1 MAPIPSTKLNPLWWE
16 VFVTEYLKNGQNASA
31 AYRIAKPHVKQ
42 QTAEVDSTK
51 LLRNPKFV
59 AFLNG
64 VQSKLAAK
72 FEMSRERWLQ
82 LIADCAE
89 FDIRD
94 YLKLESGSGDVQL
107 VDDWKEKSNGHAIA
121 EVQFS
126 TTTLESGAVVQRV
139 KLTRESK
146 LKALDMI
153 GRALGYVTDSVE
165 HKHSGSLAVT
175 FSDETQDEIAR
186 DFDRLRSEHPIFKG
200 VLPNG

>member
-1 MAPIPSTKLNPLWWE
+1 MAPTPSSKIIPLWWE

-51 LLRNPKFV
+51 LLRNPKFQ
-59 AFLNG
+59 AYLDS

-72 FEMSRERWLQ
+72 FEMSRERWLR

-94 YLKLESGSGDVQL
+94 FLKLESGSGDVQL
-107 VDDWKEKSNGHAIA
+107 VEDWKEKSNGHAIA
-121 EVQFS
+121 EVQLN

-139 KLTRESK
+139 KLSRESK
-146 LKALDMI
+146 LKALELL
-153 GRALGYVTDSVE
+153 GKALGYLTERVE
-165 HKHSGSLAVT
+165 HSGSIGIT
-175 FSDETQDEIAR
+175 FTQETQDEIAK
-186 DFDRLRSEHPIFKG
+186 DFERLKQEHRMFVKE
-200 VLPNG
+200 VAQ